1 MKKKSAPLILI
12 MALSLLLPLA
22 QAEAAGSKGASGVK
36 ASSSS
41 ANNSALKTRAGSV
54 NQSMRSYMKQSA
66 SRRYLNK
73 NSQFNT
79 IQRTLPPDAL
89 YKGSIK
95 RTLNQNPAGS
105 AFLNYYFP
113 YWMIFHVGGYTAEQ
127 KNILRTAGIK
137 EKALSERKEKRYWLL
152 IEDQNGKKHAVL
164 VSKNNM
170 TAFKKGTEL
179 KCAANRSP
187 KNS

>member
-12 MALSLLLPLA
+12 MALSLLLPFA

-89 YKGSIK
+89 YKGSI
-95 RTLNQNPAGS
+95 G
-105 AFLNYYFP
+105 
-113 YWMIFHVGGYTAEQ
+113 
-127 KNILRTAGIK
+127 
-137 EKALSERKEKRYWLL
+137 
-152 IEDQNGKKHAVL
+152 
-164 VSKNNM
+164 
-170 TAFKKGTEL
+170 
-179 KCAANRSP
+179 
-187 KNS
+187 

>member
-1 MKKKSAPLILI
+1 MKKKSAPLILT
-12 MALSLLLPLA
+12 MALSLLLPFA

-79 IQRTLPPDAL
+79 IQ
-89 YKGSIK
+89 

-164 VSKNNM
+164 VSKKQYDSIQKGDRIEVRRKQI
-170 TAFKKGTEL
+170 TKK
-179 KCAANRSP
+179 
-187 KNS
+187 